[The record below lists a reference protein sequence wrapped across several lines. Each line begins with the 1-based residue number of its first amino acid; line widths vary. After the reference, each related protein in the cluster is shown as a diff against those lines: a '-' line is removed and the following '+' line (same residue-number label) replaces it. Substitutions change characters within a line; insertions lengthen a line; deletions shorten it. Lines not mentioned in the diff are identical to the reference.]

1 MNANFSKIQSYVYGA
16 LVLFILTIAGKC
28 DDSPVVEPPSET
40 NSPPTAI
47 VLSANSISENEPVG
61 SLIGTFSSTDVDSEA
76 FTYSLVSGEGDT
88 DHANF
93 SISGDSLK
101 SNISFDFESQASH
114 SIRVQTDDGNGGTFQ
129 MVFTITVSN
138 TNEAPTSI
146 ALSANSISENE
157 PIGSLIG
164 TFNST
169 DVDSE
174 AFTYSFQEGDGADDN
189 ANFSISGDSLKIN
202 ISFDFEGQ
210 ASHSIRVQTDD
221 GNGGTFQMVFTITV
235 LDVPNLSIKN
245 SVFSIS
251 EFSAIG
257 DTVGQVVA
265 TDDLDIASYA
275 LFSGNV
281 GGAFSL
287 SNSGYLLVSNA
298 LDYETLALYDLGLAV
313 FDLDGN
319 RSETSI
325 SITVR
330 DSFQLLSVDDVSD
343 DANLELDGA
352 FPISTAVVEGTTYLF
367 VAGSDDD
374 GVSVFSVA
382 SDGTLTSADH
392 VSDNATLELDG
403 ANGLSTAVVKGTTY
417 LFVAGFVDDGVSVF
431 SVAADGNLTS
441 ADNVSDDADLEL
453 DGAFAVSTAVVGGT
467 TYLFVTG
474 LNDDGISVFSVADD
488 GTLTS
493 ADDVSDD
500 ADLELD
506 GAIGLSTAVVGGN
519 TYLFVAG
526 DTDDG
531 VSVFSVASDGTLTS
545 VDDVS
550 DNAALELDGAFGL
563 STAVVGGSTYLF
575 VTGFDDDGV
584 SVFSVAADGTL
595 TSVDDVSDNAAL
607 QLDGAYSVSTAIVGG
622 STYLF
627 VAGFFDDGVSVFSVA
642 SDGTLT
648 SIYNV
653 SDNAALEL
661 DGAAD
666 VSTAVVGES
675 TYLFVTGFVD
685 DGVSVFRVID

>member
-1 MNANFSKIQSYVYGA
+1 MNAKFSKIQSYVYGA

-40 NSPPTAI
+40 NSPPTSI
-47 VLSANSISENEPVG
+47 VLSANSISENEPIG
-61 SLIGTFSSTDVDSEA
+61 SLIGIFSSTDVDSEA
-76 FTYSLVSGEGDT
+76 FTYSFQEGDGSS
-88 DHANF
+88 DNANF

-138 TNEAPTSI
+138 TNENPISI

-164 TFNST
+164 TFSST
-169 DVDSE
+169 DADSE
-174 AFTYSFQEGDGADDN
+174 AFTYSFQEGDGSSNN
-189 ANFSISGDSLKIN
+189 ANFIISGDSLKSN
-202 ISFDFEGQ
+202 ISFDFESQ

-221 GNGGTFQMVFTITV
+221 GNGGTFEMAFTIAV
-235 LDVPNLSIKN
+235 VDAPSLSIKN

-287 SNSGYLLVSNA
+287 SNSGYLLISNA
-298 LDYETLALYDLGLAV
+298 LDYETLALYDLGVAV

-343 DANLELDGA
+343 DATLQLDGA
-352 FPISTAVVEGTTYLF
+352 SGLSTAVVGGTTYLFVCGDTDNGASVFSVASDGTLISADDVSDDTDLKLDGARGLSTAVVEGTTYLF
-367 VAGSDDD
+367 VAG
-374 GVSVFSVA
+374 F
-382 SDGTLTSADH
+382 
-392 VSDNATLELDG
+392 
-403 ANGLSTAVVKGTTY
+403 
-417 LFVAGFVDDGVSVF
+417 
-431 SVAADGNLTS
+431 
-441 ADNVSDDADLEL
+441 
-453 DGAFAVSTAVVGGT
+453 
-467 TYLFVTG
+467 
-474 LNDDGISVFSVADD
+474 I
-488 GTLTS
+488 
-493 ADDVSDD
+493 
-500 ADLELD
+500 
-506 GAIGLSTAVVGGN
+506 
-519 TYLFVAG
+519 
-526 DTDDG
+526 DDG

-550 DNAALELDGAFGL
+550 DNAALELDGVTYTY
-563 STAVVGGSTYLF
+563 TAVIEESTYLF
-575 VTGFDDDGV
+575 VAGGVDDGV

-595 TSVDDVSDNAAL
+595 TSVDDVSDNAVL
-607 QLDGAYSVSTAIVGG
+607 KLDRATGLSTAVVGG

-627 VAGFFDDGVSVFSVA
+627 VAGVFDDGVSVFSVA
-642 SDGTLT
+642 ADGTLT
-648 SIYNV
+648 SVDDV
-653 SDNAALEL
+653 SDNADLELDGASGLSTAVVGGTTYLFVARVFDHGVSVFSVAADGTLTSVDDVSDNADLELEGAIALSTAVIGESTYLFVAGFDDDGISVFSVAADGTLTSVDDVSDNATLEL

-666 VSTAVVGES
+666 VSTAVIEGN
-675 TYLFVTGFVD
+675 TYLFVSGNID

>member
-1 MNANFSKIQSYVYGA
+1 MNAKFSKTQSYVYGA

-28 DDSPVVEPPSET
+28 DDTPVVEPPSET
-40 NSPPTAI
+40 NSPPTSI
-47 VLSANSISENEPVG
+47 VLSANSISENEPIG
-61 SLIGTFSSTDVDSEA
+61 SLIGIFSSTDVDSEA
-76 FTYSLVSGEGDT
+76 FTYSFQEGDGSS
-88 DHANF
+88 DNANF

-138 TNEAPTSI
+138 TNENPISI

-157 PIGSLIG
+157 PIGSFIG
-164 TFNST
+164 TFSST

-174 AFTYSFQEGDGADDN
+174 AFTYSFQEGDGSSNN
-189 ANFSISGDSLKIN
+189 ANFIISGDSLKSN
-202 ISFDFEGQ
+202 ISFDFESQ

-221 GNGGTFQMVFTITV
+221 GNGGTFEMAFTIAV
-235 LDVPNLSIKN
+235 VDAPSLSIKN

-298 LDYETLALYDLGLAV
+298 LDYETLALYDLGVAV

-343 DANLELDGA
+343 DANLELERA
-352 FPISTAVVEGTTYLF
+352 FPISTAVIGGSTYLF
-367 VAGSDDD
+367 VAGYNDD

-382 SDGTLTSADH
+382 SDGTLTSADD

-403 ANGLSTAVVKGTTY
+403 ASGLSTAIIGGTTY
-417 LFVAGFVDDGVSVF
+417 LFVSGYDDDGVSVF
-431 SVAADGNLTS
+431 SVAA
-441 ADNVSDDADLEL
+441 
-453 DGAFAVSTAVVGGT
+453 
-467 TYLFVTG
+467 
-474 LNDDGISVFSVADD
+474 
-488 GTLTS
+488 
-493 ADDVSDD
+493 
-500 ADLELD
+500 
-506 GAIGLSTAVVGGN
+506 
-519 TYLFVAG
+519 
-526 DTDDG
+526 
-531 VSVFSVASDGTLTS
+531 DGTLTS

-550 DNAALELDGAFGL
+550 DNATLELDGVYSV
-563 STAVVGGSTYLF
+563 STAVVEGTTYLF
-575 VTGFDDDGV
+575 VSGYDDDGV

-607 QLDGAYSVSTAIVGG
+607 ELDGAYSVSTAVVGGNTYLFVAGDIDDGVSVFSVASDGTLTSVDDVSDNATLQLAGSIDVSTAVVGGSTYLFVAGYDDDGVSVFSVASDGTLTSVDDVSDNAALQLDGAYSVSTAVVGAT
-622 STYLF
+622 TYLF
-627 VAGFFDDGVSVFSVA
+627 VAGFDDDGVSVFSVA

-653 SDNAALEL
+653 SDNATLEL
-661 DGAAD
+661 DGAIA

-675 TYLFVTGFVD
+675 TYLFVAGFGD

>member
-1 MNANFSKIQSYVYGA
+1 MNAKFSKIQSYVYGA

-40 NSPPTAI
+40 NSPPTALAI
-47 VLSANSISENEPVG
+47 SADSISENEPVG
-61 SLIGTFSSTDVDSEA
+61 SLIGTFSSTDADSEA
-76 FTYSLVSGEGDT
+76 FTYSFQEGDGSS
-88 DHANF
+88 DNANF

-101 SNISFDFESQASH
+101 SNISFDFEGQASH

-138 TNEAPTSI
+138 TNENPISI

-157 PIGSLIG
+157 PIGSFIG

-189 ANFSISGDSLKIN
+189 ANFSISGDSLKSN
-202 ISFDFEGQ
+202 IRFDFESQ

-257 DTVGQVVA
+257 DTAGQVVA

-298 LDYETLALYDLGLAV
+298 LDYETLALYDLGVAV
-313 FDLDGN
+313 FDPNGN
-319 RSETSI
+319 RFETSI
-325 SITVR
+325 SIMVR

-343 DANLELDGA
+343 N
-352 FPISTAVVEGTTYLF
+352 
-367 VAGSDDD
+367 
-374 GVSVFSVA
+374 
-382 SDGTLTSADH
+382 
-392 VSDNATLELDG
+392 
-403 ANGLSTAVVKGTTY
+403 
-417 LFVAGFVDDGVSVF
+417 
-431 SVAADGNLTS
+431 
-441 ADNVSDDADLEL
+441 ADLEL
-453 DGAFAVSTAVVGGT
+453 DGASGLSTAVVGGT

-474 LNDDGISVFSVADD
+474 YN
-488 GTLTS
+488 
-493 ADDVSDD
+493 
-500 ADLELD
+500 
-506 GAIGLSTAVVGGN
+506 
-519 TYLFVAG
+519 
-526 DTDDG
+526 DDG

-550 DNAALELDGAFGL
+550 DNATLELDGAADV
-563 STAVVGGSTYLF
+563 STAVIGGTTYLF
-575 VTGFDDDGV
+575 VTGYDDDGV

-595 TSVDDVSDNAAL
+595 TSVDDVSDNADL
-607 QLDGAYSVSTAIVGG
+607 ELDGASGLSTAVVGGTTYLFVTGELDDGVSVFSVAADGTLTSVDTVSDNAALELDGAIGLSTAVVGGNTYLFVAGRNDDGVSVFSITSDGTLTSVDDVSDDADLELDGAFAVSTAVVGG

-627 VAGFFDDGVSVFSVA
+627 VAGNIDDGFSVFSVAADGTLTSVDDVSDDADLELNGAYSVSTAVVGESTYLFVAGFSDNGVSVFSVA

-653 SDNAALEL
+653 SDNATLEL
-661 DGAAD
+661 DGIAD
-666 VSTAVVGES
+666 VSTAVIEGN
-675 TYLFVTGFVD
+675 TYLFVAGFND